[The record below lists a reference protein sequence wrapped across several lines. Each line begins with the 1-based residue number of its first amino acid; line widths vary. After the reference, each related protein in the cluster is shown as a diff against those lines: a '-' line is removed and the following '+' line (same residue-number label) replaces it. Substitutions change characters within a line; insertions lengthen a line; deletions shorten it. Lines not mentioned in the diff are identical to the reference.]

1 MGGQDYLRNAW
12 SMAGWGSELVAG
24 KMLSRRLLD
33 TPIVLFRNSQGVPQ
47 ALVDRCAHRFAPL
60 SRGKVK
66 GDFVEC
72 GYHGLG
78 FDGSGQCVH
87 NPYTELSRTDI
98 RVRRFPIVER
108 HRMLWIWFGDEHQAD
123 PASIPDFEAHIDP
136 KFRFVYGHSVILSH
150 YELVSDNLMDLS
162 HTTFI
167 HPAFGGEFWVPEFSM
182 EHKGDNII
190 ASYKL
195 TDSPPSEFSEEFF
208 LSQGRKINE
217 YTTMYWHPAAAM
229 RLDIRWT
236 FSDDPTQKIVSVQP
250 STHVLTPI
258 GKDKTMYFWA
268 SGAEQAAPITDEI
281 HRGMM
286 IQAFDQEDAPM
297 LEACEVSME
306 GHEFWE
312 MRPAV
317 LPYDKAAIRA
327 RQILRRLI
335 RDEVSAAPETKNA
348 PTRQPAEY
356 PSLQGEDA

>member
-1 MGGQDYLRNAW
+1 MTGHDYLRNAW
-12 SMAGWGSELVAG
+12 SMAGWAAELPAG
-24 KMLSRRLLD
+24 KMLSRRLMD
-33 TPIVLFRNSQGVPQ
+33 TPIVLFRNSQGAAQ
-47 ALVDRCAHRFAPL
+47 ALVDRCPHRFAPL

-78 FDGSGQCVH
+78 FDGSGRCVH

-98 RVRRFPIVER
+98 RVRRFPVAER
-108 HRMLWIWFGDEHQAD
+108 HRMLWIWFGDEHKAD
-123 PASIPDFEAHIDP
+123 PAAIPDFEAHVDP
-136 KFRFVYGHSVILSH
+136 KFRFVFGHSVIASN

-182 EHKGDNII
+182 EQQGDNIL

-195 TDSPPSEFSEEFF
+195 LDSPPSEFSEGFF
-208 LSQGRKINE
+208 LAQGRKINE
-217 YTTMYWHPAAAM
+217 YTTMYWHPASAM
-229 RLDIRWT
+229 RLDIRWA
-236 FSDDPTQKIVSVQP
+236 FSDDPGQRIVSTQP

-258 GKDKTMYFWA
+258 GKAKTLYFWA
-268 SGAEQAAPITDEI
+268 SGAELTAPISDET

-286 IQAFDQEDAPM
+286 IQAFDKEDAPM
-297 LEACEVSME
+297 LEACESSME
-306 GHEFWE
+306 GHDFWE
-312 MRPAV
+312 MRPAI

-335 RDEVSAAPETKNA
+335 RDEVSAVPDAKKAETA
-348 PTRQPAEY
+348 AVSGVPV
-356 PSLQGEDA
+356 D